1 MLVYKSGSTGE
12 EINLSDNRIKTQIK
26 KAGLY
31 DYEWELDESELKI
44 GSKINGFGKKAK
56 RYEMILDFR
65 GNKEERAESAERLHR
80 ITERDLQAKSPGKL
94 YFKGGYIECYI
105 VGTKYEECNLARTV
119 RKKMNVY
126 APYPFW
132 SQKTRTRFTAT
143 AHRLRTINAT
153 PGVTHAATRMA

>member
-56 RYEMILDFR
+56 RYEMILD
-65 GNKEERAESAERLHR
+65 
-80 ITERDLQAKSPGKL
+80 
-94 YFKGGYIECYI
+94 
-105 VGTKYEECNLARTV
+105 
-119 RKKMNVY
+119 
-126 APYPFW
+126 
-132 SQKTRTRFTAT
+132 
-143 AHRLRTINAT
+143 
-153 PGVTHAATRMA
+153 

>member
-12 EINLSDNRIKTQIK
+12 EINLSDDRIKTQIK

-65 GNKEERAESAERLHR
+65 GNKEERAESAERLHQ
-80 ITERDLQAKSPGKL
+80 IIERDIQAESPGKL
-94 YFKGGYIECYI
+94 YFKGEYIECYI
-105 VGTKYEECNLARTV
+105 VIRQIKRCLFR
-119 RKKMNVY
+119 
-126 APYPFW
+126 
-132 SQKTRTRFTAT
+132 QIKTGLSERYTM
-143 AHRLRTINAT
+143 
-153 PGVTHAATRMA
+153 V

>member
-65 GNKEERAESAERLHR
+65 GNEPSRQKDC
-80 ITERDLQAKSPGKL
+80 TE
-94 YFKGGYIECYI
+94 
-105 VGTKYEECNLARTV
+105 
-119 RKKMNVY
+119 
-126 APYPFW
+126 
-132 SQKTRTRFTAT
+132 SQKEIYRRNPRESYTSKGDTS
-143 AHRLRTINAT
+143 NAI
-153 PGVTHAATRMA
+153 